1 MFSIIPGDPDMEEG
15 CDEPRFVFHPTGFEM
30 LLMYEPVYILSLCEN
45 LDEDELRRVFLTC
58 VDSVMA
64 GFGGGSP

>member
-30 LLMYEPVYILSLCEN
+30 LLMYEPVYILSL
-45 LDEDELRRVFLTC
+45 
-58 VDSVMA
+58 
-64 GFGGGSP
+64 